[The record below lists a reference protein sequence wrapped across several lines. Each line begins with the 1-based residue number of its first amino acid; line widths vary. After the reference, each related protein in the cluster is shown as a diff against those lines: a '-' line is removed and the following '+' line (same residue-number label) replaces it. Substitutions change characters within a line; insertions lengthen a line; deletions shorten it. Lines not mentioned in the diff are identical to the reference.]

1 MSDTPRSAAPP
12 ATVEEI
18 QQDWNELKL
27 RVGELEI
34 ERAALQLENKN
45 FRFLMDRL
53 IEHRQKSH
61 SELILLLSGLVS
73 KLPITDAGLVVSK
86 LVEHNTHVAE
96 VCAALLKGKTDAGLP
111 QPAMLRALDQSK
123 RDLSAAFKPAVE
135 ELIRLDTPLEREMLA
150 ALIEK
155 PALAFS
161 PPFVR
166 AYRCFVKG
174 QLPRERVLREFG
186 EEALVFFND
195 LTTDPKLN
203 PRPKADEIVLVFK
216 PDFEA
221 LLAANP
227 TLLAGKRE
235 ALVALFKRVQTGK
248 SQTPAGRTQRQ
259 ALNQLTFVTEL
270 THYYANQNT
279 ELPEPIFAQRLP
291 ALVEQLGIT
300 GPNDPLDEKLVS
312 LVHGLLA
319 LIVSTEQ
326 RLTVINNS
334 GKGSPAGRSLRYVL
348 RLRQEKSPLDNPA
361 VVNEVIPEFVKH
373 LIPPPPQPP
382 ITATALA
389 QVLRLVDVD
398 FQKFV
403 LRAVMACD
411 RMRRADAEALGRAT
425 AKELGLP
432 DLGEEQKAAAL
443 SPEQERQIAWDKVK
457 DLISGR
463 AEPSAIAAAIR
474 DRLHAKY
481 ESDEIKQS
489 WVTLTEADP
498 ITFIRAF
505 CQLPYLPDGKTDPI
519 AKPVMEAYVIRL
531 THEKYAATYHKVVNS
546 LKNMFKAKPD
556 SPTLLNFVALVR
568 WAEPTA
574 AAKLS
579 QDVGLA
585 H

>member
-1 MSDTPRSAAPP
+1 MSDTPRAAAPP
-12 ATVEEI
+12 ATIEEI

-45 FRFLMDRL
+45 FRFLMERL

-73 KLPITDAGLVVSK
+73 KLPITDAGLVISK

-96 VCAALLKGKTDAGLP
+96 VCAALLKGKTEAGLP
-111 QPAMLRALDQSK
+111 QPALLRALDQSK

-135 ELIRLDTPLEREMLA
+135 ELIRLDTSLEKEMLA

-174 QLPRERVLREFG
+174 QVPRERVLREFG

-221 LLAANP
+221 LLAASP

-248 SQTPAGRTQRQ
+248 SPTPEGRTQRQ
-259 ALNQLTFVTEL
+259 ALNKLTFITEL

-300 GPNDPLDEKLVS
+300 GPTDPLDEKTVA

-319 LIVSTEQ
+319 LIVSTEH

-382 ITATALA
+382 IAAPALA

-411 RMRRADAEALGRAT
+411 RMRRADAEALGRSA

-432 DLGEEQKAAAL
+432 DLGEEPKAAAL

-457 DLISGR
+457 DLISSR

-519 AKPVMEAYVIRL
+519 AKPVMEAYVVRL
-531 THEKYAATYHKVVNS
+531 THEKYAATYLKVVNS

-574 AAKLS
+574 AVKLS
-579 QDVGLA
+579 QDIGLA